1 MGARAYVR
9 ERAALRDLCRTFRP
23 DVVHTHG
30 PRTDVVDRSVA
41 SSLGIPTVTT
51 VHGPSMNGGLKGA
64 VYEAVQR
71 ANYRRFDAVVA
82 VSRAL
87 HETTL
92 AGGVPADRLHL
103 IPNAWGGLRAP
114 LPRAEARRALGLEP
128 DATVI
133 GWVGRL
139 LNVKGGDV
147 FLNALARLPE
157 PRPSVALIGQGEE
170 EATLRALA
178 TRLGLDGTVR
188 FHTDVVD
195 AGRYFSAFDVYVLSS
210 RSEGLPI
217 VLLEAMAARAP
228 IVATAVGGVPEAVG
242 AGEALLVAPEDPA
255 ALAQAIGASL
265 KDPEAALLRAQ
276 HAAERLERQFSLRP
290 WLEQYEAVYG
300 AVIEGAA
307 RRA

>member
-1 MGARAYVR
+1 MRR
-9 ERAALRDLCRTFRP
+9 RWPAAFP
-23 DVVHTHG
+23 
-30 PRTDVVDRSVA
+30 
-41 SSLGIPTVTT
+41 
-51 VHGPSMNGGLKGA
+51 
-64 VYEAVQR
+64 
-71 ANYRRFDAVVA
+71 
-82 VSRAL
+82 
-87 HETTL
+87 
-92 AGGVPADRLHL
+92 
-103 IPNAWGGLRAP
+103 
-114 LPRAEARRALGLEP
+114 RRALGLEP

-276 HAAERLERQFSLRP
+276 RAAERLERQFSLRP